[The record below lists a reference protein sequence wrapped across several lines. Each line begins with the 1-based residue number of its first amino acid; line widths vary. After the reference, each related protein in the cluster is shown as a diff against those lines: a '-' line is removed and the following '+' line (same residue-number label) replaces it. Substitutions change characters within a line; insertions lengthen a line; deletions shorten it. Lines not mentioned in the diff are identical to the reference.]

1 MAHFIDF
8 EAVASDA
15 SDDENDDNPT
25 LIDDADVQENNSPSF
40 FRFFNQTRDIDEVF
54 LNEVARE
61 EAIAAQHMEASNYNE
76 YEHEE
81 TELDDFEKF
90 ESRREKF
97 LETLKN
103 PVVEQTRENSFYSAL
118 LFAIKFNKAED
129 SDFCEEEE
137 LKEKIGENLYI
148 KLESKRDMCLLNLN
162 KNDFNYMCLDINEI
176 LIKENMFLRVY
187 ELKDKFRYLFHD
199 NNKKKNVIRRVS
211 ACIKEKC
218 NGFHIALPSLA
229 KGQKKDLVPV
239 NIICKPV
246 RSQEEIKECFFSEK
260 IRAAYRGTYN
270 KGDDLKY
277 SMPHDCYY
285 CSSFFAWQRDF
296 DKHIKICSGKPGVV
310 YDFNLQNVVTF
321 EDSIKYKGDIPLC
334 VYADFETTAP
344 TDDCLNPENKTMFA
358 VSYALVFV
366 WHPKLN
372 LKRQVVVRGYNHSLS
387 ELGDMSYLTI
397 EQLTMRNQKTAEQL
411 RDAVMNVHSK
421 KIKAP

>member
-1 MAHFIDF
+1 M
-8 EAVASDA
+8 
-15 SDDENDDNPT
+15 
-25 LIDDADVQENNSPSF
+25 
-40 FRFFNQTRDIDEVF
+40 
-54 LNEVARE
+54 ARE
-61 EAIAAQHMEASNYNE
+61 EAIATQHMEANHYNE

-81 TELDDFEKF
+81 TEVDDFEKF

-103 PVVEQTRENSFYSAL
+103 PAVEQTRENSFYSVL
-118 LFAIKFNKAED
+118 LFAIKFNKTED

-148 KLESKRDMCLLNLN
+148 KLESKRDMCPLNLN
-162 KNDFNYMCLDINEI
+162 KKDFDYMCFDINEI

-187 ELKDKFRYLFHD
+187 ELKDKFRYLFND

-211 ACIKEKC
+211 ACIKEKF

-239 NIICKPV
+239 NIIYKPV
-246 RSQEEIKECFFSEK
+246 RSREEIIECFFSE
-260 IRAAYRGTYN
+260 N
-270 KGDDLKY
+270 DGDDLKY
-277 SMPHDCYY
+277 SMPHECYY

-321 EDSIKYKGDIPLC
+321 EDNIKYKGDIPLC
-334 VYADFETTAP
+334 VYADFKTTAP
-344 TDDCLNPENKTMFA
+344 TNDCLNPENKTMFA
-358 VSYALVFV
+358 VSYALVFA

-372 LKRQVVVRGYNHSLS
+372 LERQVVVRGYNHSLS
-387 ELGDMSYLTI
+387 ELGDISYLTT
-397 EQLTMRNQKTAEQL
+397 EKLAMRNKKTAEQL

-421 KIKAP
+421 KNKKAIAEMFNIKLKIYM